1 MTGFVLLSFPGFFR
15 CYQGL
20 LCLDMNLVVPVY
32 ISFIAREG
40 QPGKGLARSLRNR
53 FRFIAFE
60 RERM

>member
-1 MTGFVLLSFPGFFR
+1 MFLSFGDFSR
-15 CYQGL
+15 NYQGL
-20 LCLDMNLVVPVY
+20 LGLDMNLVVPVY

-53 FRFIAFE
+53 FRFVAFE